1 MAFERRAKVEIG
13 IPTAS
18 MADIAFLLLI
28 FFMVSTTFVR
38 YRGLPVVLPEAEK
51 VQKIETRRNIVHIW
65 ISADGKISVDDMLM
79 GPDVLVAAMSEKMRE
94 NPRVI
99 VSLRAD
105 ERAPYGRVSEVIQA
119 LRRAGALRVNFAT
132 RRERR

>member
-1 MAFERRAKVEIG
+1 VAFERRAKVEIG

>member
-1 MAFERRAKVEIG
+1 
-13 IPTAS
+13 

-79 GPDVLVAAMSEKMRE
+79 GPDVLVTTMSEKMRE

>member
-1 MAFERRAKVEIG
+1 MALERRSKVEVR

-38 YRGLPVVLPEAEK
+38 YRGLPVELPEAEK
-51 VQKIETRRNIVHIW
+51 IQRIETRRNLVYIW
-65 ISADGKISVDDMLM
+65 ITKDGKICVNDMLVDLNSLEDM
-79 GPDVLVAAMSEKMRE
+79 MSRRMRE
-94 NPRVI
+94 NPRTI

-105 ERAPYGRVSEVIQA
+105 EEVPYGKVSEVLQV
-119 LRRAGALRVNFAT
+119 LRRAEALRVNFAT
-132 RRERR
+132 RKERR

>member
-1 MAFERRAKVEIG
+1 VALERRSKVEVR

-38 YRGLPVVLPEAEK
+38 YRGLPVELPEAEK
-51 VQKIETRRNIVHIW
+51 IQRIETRRNLVYIW
-65 ISADGKISVDDMLM
+65 ITKDGKICVNDMLADLNSLEDM
-79 GPDVLVAAMSEKMRE
+79 MSRRMRE
-94 NPRVI
+94 NPRTI

-105 ERAPYGRVSEVIQA
+105 EEVPYGKVSEVLQV
-119 LRRAGALRVNFAT
+119 LRRAEALRVNFAT
-132 RRERR
+132 RKERR

>member
-1 MAFERRAKVEIG
+1 MGLERRSKVEVR

-38 YRGLPVVLPEAEK
+38 YRGLPVELPRARK
-51 VQKIETRRNIVHIW
+51 IKRIETRRNLVYIW
-65 ISADGKISVDDMLM
+65 ITKDGKICVNDILTELNSLEEM
-79 GPDVLVAAMSEKMRE
+79 MSRRMRE
-94 NPRVI
+94 NPRTI

-105 ERAPYGRVSEVIQA
+105 EEVPYGKVSEVLQV

-132 RRERR
+132 RRKQG

>member
-1 MAFERRAKVEIG
+1 MALERRSKVEVR

-38 YRGLPVVLPEAEK
+38 YRGLPVELPEAEK
-51 VQKIETRRNIVHIW
+51 IQRIETRRNLVYIW
-65 ISADGKISVDDMLM
+65 ITRDGKICVNDMLTDLNSLEDM
-79 GPDVLVAAMSEKMRE
+79 MSRRMRE
-94 NPRVI
+94 NPRTI

-105 ERAPYGRVSEVIQA
+105 EEVPYGKVSEVLQV
-119 LRRAGALRVNFAT
+119 LRRAEALRVNFAT
-132 RRERR
+132 RKERR

>member
-1 MAFERRAKVEIG
+1 VAFERRAKVEIG

-79 GPDVLVAAMSEKMRE
+79 GPDVLVTTMSEKMRE

>member
-79 GPDVLVAAMSEKMRE
+79 GPDVLVTTMSEKMRE